1 MSTRKTSPR
10 NGQPLP
16 RGKPF
21 TRETAREAAQKRHA
35 NEAERRSIADAFRR
49 CMQDT
54 FTDKDGN
61 EFTGAELIAA
71 AIMDGAAT
79 GNAKL
84 VEIAL
89 GLMGEKPVDAI
100 SISKP
105 DFSALDAA
113 FAMMEKKPNEK
124 EISNI

>member
-71 AIMDGAAT
+71 AIMDGAVA

-89 GLMGEKPVDAI
+89 GLMGEKPVDTI
-100 SISKP
+100 SVRQP
-105 DFSALDAA
+105 DFTALDAA
-113 FAMMEKKPNEK
+113 FAMMAKKPNEK
-124 EISNI
+124 EQ

>member
-1 MSTRKTSPR
+1 MSARKTSPR

-49 CMQDT
+49 RMQDT

-71 AIMDGAAT
+71 AIMDGAVA

-89 GLMGEKPVDAI
+89 GLMGEKPVDTI
-100 SISKP
+100 SVRHP

-113 FAMMEKKPNEK
+113 FEEMARCTKGA
-124 EISNI
+124 

>member
-1 MSTRKTSPR
+1 MSARKTSPR

-49 CMQDT
+49 RMQDI

-71 AIMDGAAT
+71 AIMDGAAA

-89 GLMGEKPVDAI
+89 GLMGEKPVDTI
-100 SISKP
+100 SVRQP
-105 DFSALDAA
+105 DFSTLDAA
-113 FAMMEKKPNEK
+113 FAMMAKKTEEK
-124 EISNI
+124 EL